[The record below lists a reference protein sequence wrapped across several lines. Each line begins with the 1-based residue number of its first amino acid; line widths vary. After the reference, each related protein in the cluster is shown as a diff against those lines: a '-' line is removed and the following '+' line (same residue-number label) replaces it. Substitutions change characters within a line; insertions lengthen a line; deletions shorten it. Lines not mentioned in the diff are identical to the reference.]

1 MLLVVIC
8 CAVMLP
14 GLWGI
19 GPIDRDEAR
28 FAQASRQMLETGDWV
43 IPMVQ
48 DRPRLNKPPLVYW
61 LQASSAWV
69 FSGGDVSRDAIWM
82 YRVPGV
88 LCAIGAVLLTW
99 RLGSAMGGASVGF
112 LAGSMLAVS
121 PLVAFDAHQARADQL
136 LLLCTTWA
144 MVALWSIWR
153 RFRRGERAGLGLV
166 LSFWLAMSAGVLAKG
181 PITPLV
187 VGLAVVA
194 LSVLGGS
201 WGVVRMIRPVL
212 GVAVVAAVV
221 GPWVVAVASKV
232 GFAAYAGLVWNESA
246 GRAAGSTEGHF
257 APPGVHTLLLVV
269 LLWPGS
275 VCVARAV
282 IEAAR
287 RGWPAR
293 GGGTGAGRVGW
304 AAWLKRAVSRRLGR
318 PTEAFLLAW
327 ALPAWVF
334 FELFG
339 AKLAHYPMPL
349 YPAVAILA
357 ARGAC
362 LLDGRGVTP
371 TRFDLVVWRGIGLVV
386 ALGVGALG
394 ALSWRS
400 GMGAVGEVG
409 EVGVVGGMS
418 IVLAAGALVLV
429 LWRIPT
435 RRVYESLLRRGRWAM
450 GLSLAGFFVV
460 SPGVL
465 PGEES
470 ARIMRAAEG
479 LWTLDRPIASTH
491 RQDSMVFWTRGRV
504 VRLKAEELAA
514 WFKEHPGGLAVVRES
529 ELHGVLAPLGLRL
542 VQRVPENALFA
553 DLGLDG
559 HHATGPRSWC
569 LVERPTAP
577 AGGL

>member
-1 MLLVVIC
+1 LLLVVIC

-14 GLWGI
+14 GLWAI
-19 GPIDRDEAR
+19 APIDRDEAR
-28 FAQASRQMLETGDWV
+28 FAQASRQMLESGDWV

-69 FSGGDVSRDAIWM
+69 LSGGDVSRDAIWM

-99 RLGSAMGGASVGF
+99 RLGTSMGGASVGF

-144 MVALWSIWR
+144 MSAWWSIWR
-153 RFRRGERAGLGLV
+153 RHRRGERVGIGVV
-166 LSFWLAMSAGVLAKG
+166 LSFWLAISAGVLTKG

-187 VGLAVVA
+187 VGLAVGA
-194 LSVLGGS
+194 LAVVGSSWGFVRATRPLLGG
-201 WGVVRMIRPVL
+201 ML
-212 GVAVVAAVV
+212 VAVVV
-221 GPWVVAVASKV
+221 GPWVLAVASKV
-232 GFAAYAGLVWNESA
+232 GFAEYAGLVWRESA
-246 GRAAGSTEGHF
+246 GRAGGSTEGHF
-257 APPGVHTLLLVV
+257 GPPGLHALLLVV

-275 VCVARAV
+275 VVVARAV
-282 IEAAR
+282 VESVH

-293 GGGTGAGRVGW
+293 AEVAGS
-304 AAWLKRAVSRRLGR
+304 AWWRRALARRLGR
-318 PTEAFLLAW
+318 PADAFLLAW

-349 YPAVAILA
+349 YPAIAILA

-371 TRFDLVVWRGIGLVV
+371 TRFDLVVWRGVGLLV
-386 ALGVGALG
+386 ALGVGVVG

-400 GMGAVGEVG
+400 GLAEGGVSVALASGA
-409 EVGVVGGMS
+409 
-418 IVLAAGALVLV
+418 ITLV
-429 LWRIPT
+429 LWKVPA
-435 RRVYESLLRRGRWAM
+435 RRVYETLIRRGRWAM
-450 GLSLAGFFVV
+450 GLSLAGFFAV
-460 SPGVL
+460 SSGVL

-479 LWTLDRPIASTH
+479 LWTPERPIASTH

-504 VRLKAEELAA
+504 ARLKADELAA
-514 WFKEHPGGLAVVRES
+514 WFKGNPGGLAIVRES
-529 ELHGVLAPLGLRL
+529 ELQSVLVPLGVRL
-542 VQRVPENALFA
+542 VQRVPENQIYA

-559 HHATGPRSWC
+559 LHATGERTWC
-569 LVERPTAP
+569 LVELPTAP
-577 AGGL
+577 TTGL